1 MFKILSVLKIDRTFL
16 CELTRYLFV
25 FENSKILII
34 QNFYM
39 HPGVN

>member
-1 MFKILSVLKIDRTFL
+1 MFKILSVLKIVRTVL
-16 CELTRYLFV
+16 CELARYLFV

-39 HPGVN
+39 HPDVN